1 MKLQVERDPLAEA
14 VAWTARALPARPT
27 APVLAGMRLQAGSE
41 LTLSTFD
48 YEVSAQSTI
57 PVQAD
62 EPGTV
67 LVSGRLLAEIVR
79 SLPAKPV
86 DLTTDGTRTTL
97 KCGSATFT
105 LMLLPAEEYP
115 TLPTMPDTTGTV
127 GADAFASAIHQVAIA
142 AGRDDTLPAL
152 TGIRMEINEDT
163 LTLVAT
169 DRYRLA
175 IRELRWTPVAPGLST
190 AVLVPARVLGDTA
203 RQMTGGAEVSVAL
216 STTEGASDGIIGFE
230 GSGRRTTTRL
240 LSGEYPRYQTL
251 LPSEFS
257 AVAELPAAPFA
268 DAVKRVA
275 LVAERNTPVRL
286 TFASER
292 GAARGGNRRRGAGE
306 RGDQRELRRRG
317 DADRVQPAVP
327 ARRHQRGRLRH
338 GPHLVHHGHPARR
351 DHRQGRGTA
360 RLPLRHHADQ
370 VGWLTRDGKNRQRR
384 P

>member
-27 APVLAGMRLQAGSE
+27 APVLAGMRLQAGNE

-79 SLPAKPV
+79 SLPARPV
-86 DLTTDGTRTTL
+86 DLTTDGTRTTV

-105 LMLLPAEEYP
+105 LMLLPTDEYP
-115 TLPTMPDTTGTV
+115 TLPGMPEVTGTI
-127 GADAFASAIHQVAIA
+127 GADTFASAISQVAIA

-152 TGIRMEINEDT
+152 TGIRMEINGDT

-175 IRELRWTPVAPGLST
+175 VRELRWTPVTPGLNT

-203 RQMTGGAEVSVAL
+203 LR
-216 STTEGASDGIIGFE
+216 ASLA
-230 GSGRRTTTRL
+230 SAAARRL
-240 LSGEYPRYQTL
+240 DQLD
-251 LPSEFS
+251 LPTAGDR
-257 AVAELPAAPFA
+257 AV
-268 DAVKRVA
+268 D
-275 LVAERNTPVRL
+275 LVAAL
-286 TFASER
+286 R
-292 GAARGGNRRRGAGE
+292 G
-306 RGDQRELRRRG
+306 
-317 DADRVQPAVP
+317 
-327 ARRHQRGRLRH
+327 
-338 GPHLVHHGHPARR
+338 
-351 DHRQGRGTA
+351 
-360 RLPLRHHADQ
+360 
-370 VGWLTRDGKNRQRR
+370 
-384 P
+384 